1 VAAGSG
7 KGGREETNALTHDL
21 TEALGPPRDH
31 ARVSEMARGLLGSE
45 ILRVSGEIRTLVSKG
60 AKVCN
65 LTVGDFSPK
74 EFPIPA
80 GLRDRIAE
88 ALTAGETN
96 YPPADGMPELRQSVQ
111 RFYERDL
118 GLRYPLDGI
127 LIASGARPI
136 VYGVFRAVVD
146 SGQPVAFPV
155 PSWNNNHY
163 TYMVGG
169 EPVVLP
175 TGPEQGFMPT
185 AEQLAPH
192 LSRIRLLCLG
202 SPLNPTGTMFAP
214 EQLRAVCEAVVAE
227 NQRRAGDGRPP
238 LMVMYDHIYWKLTFG
253 SVHHVTPVGLV
264 PEMAPYTVFVD
275 GISKAFAATG
285 LRVGWGVG
293 PPSIISRMKDIIGHT
308 GAWAPRAEQVA
319 TAKFM
324 DDGKAMERFLVGMRK
339 GVDSRLQALH
349 EGLMGLRG
357 KGLPVSDIA
366 PEGAIYLS
374 ARFDLIGRAGLR
386 TNEDIRKLL
395 LERAGFAAVAFQAF
409 GLPDETGWFRLSV
422 GAVSERDIREV
433 MPRVEAALRSVVD
446 AAA

>member
-1 VAAGSG
+1 
-7 KGGREETNALTHDL
+7 LTQDL
-21 TEALGPPRDH
+21 TEALGPARDT
-31 ARVSEMARGLLGSE
+31 ARVSEMARGLQGSE
-45 ILRVSGEIRTLVSKG
+45 ILRVAAEIRALVSKG

-74 EFPIPA
+74 EFSIPVE
-80 GLRDRIAE
+80 LRDRIAE
-88 ALTAGETN
+88 ALHAGETN

-111 RFYERDL
+111 RFYEQGL
-118 GLRYPLDGI
+118 GLKYPTEAI

-136 VYGVFRAVVD
+136 VYGIFRAVVD
-146 SGQPVAFPV
+146 AGEPVAFSV

-175 TGPEQGFMPT
+175 TAPEHAFMPT

-192 LSRIRLLCLG
+192 LSRLRLLCLG
-202 SPLNPTGTMFAP
+202 SPLNPTGTMFAA
-214 EQLRAVCEAVVAE
+214 EQLQELCETVVAE
-227 NQRRAGDGRPP
+227 NRRRAKEGRPP
-238 LMVMYDHIYWKLTFG
+238 LVVMYDHIYWTLTFG
-253 SVHHVTPVGLV
+253 SARHVTPVGLV

-285 LRVGWGVG
+285 VRVGWGVG

-319 TAKFM
+319 TARFM
-324 DDGKAMERFLVGMRK
+324 DDRPAMERYLVGMRK
-339 GVDSRLQALH
+339 GVESRLQALH
-349 EGLMGLRG
+349 EGLMGLRA

-366 PEGAIYLS
+366 PQGAIYLS
-374 ARFDLIGRAGLR
+374 ARFDLVGTAGLR

-422 GAVSERDIREV
+422 GAVSEREIREV

>member
-1 VAAGSG
+1 V
-7 KGGREETNALTHDL
+7 TQDL
-21 TEALGPPRDH
+21 TEALGPPRDT
-31 ARVSEMARGLLGSE
+31 ARVSEMARGLQGSE
-45 ILRVSGEIRTLVSKG
+45 ILRVAAEIRTLVGKG

-65 LTVGDFSPK
+65 LTVGDFNPR
-74 EFPIPA
+74 EFAIPE
-80 GLRDRIAE
+80 GLRDRIAQ
-88 ALTAGETN
+88 ALQAGETN

-118 GLRYPLDGI
+118 GLRYPLEGI

-136 VYGVFRAVVD
+136 VYGIFRAVVD
-146 SGQPVAFPV
+146 PGDAVAFQV

-169 EPVVLP
+169 DPVVLP
-175 TGPEQGFMPT
+175 TDPEHGFMPT

-202 SPLNPTGTMFAP
+202 SPLNPTGTMFAAD
-214 EQLRAVCEAVVAE
+214 QLRGICEAVVGE
-227 NQRRAGDGRPP
+227 NRRRARENRPP
-238 LMVMYDHIYWKLTFG
+238 LLVMYDHIYWTLTFG
-253 SVHHVTPVGLV
+253 SARHVTPVGLV
-264 PEMAPYTVFVD
+264 PEMAPYTLFVD

-285 LRVGWGVG
+285 VRVGWGVG
-293 PPSIISRMKDIIGHT
+293 PPSIITRMKDIIGHT

-319 TAKFM
+319 TAGFM
-324 DDGKAMERFLVGMRK
+324 DDQPAMERYLVGMRK
-339 GVDSRLQALH
+339 GVDARLEALH
-349 EGLMGLRG
+349 EGLMGLRA

-366 PEGAIYLS
+366 PQGAIYLS